1 MPTVI
6 DSLFLE
12 LGIDTAKF
20 SKDQQNALAKIAQFE
35 AKAKKS
41 GKGAGDAIKTV
52 GDAFRDLGKESRIGS
67 SGAGIDTLAKK
78 LTALG
83 KSAQVAGGVGTPFG
97 MMAEGLGMLLS
108 PAALGIAA
116 VGLLGKGMWDLNK
129 NMTATNATM
138 YRQSQLSGMNATNLW
153 AWGEAAKTVGANP
166 QDITGGIS
174 SLQTAIAGMMI
185 GAGDATP
192 QLIALSRLGLGWNK
206 DGLDDDQVTKMFSKV
221 HQLAAAKGYKNLGG
235 LKALTGPVM
244 NDAMF
249 ALATSPNF
257 NPATMQAQIKGMEP
271 ESLGETLKK
280 SLGSQEVLGKLG
292 IKEDI
297 LKEVAYGGEQGLMA
311 ASVDLLTRIL
321 DGIIRI
327 ADYFTHP
334 GKIMSGVKSAW
345 NATVD
350 AVSRG
355 IDQSIDLVN
364 RPSTKM
370 SNAMRSLMGAGL
382 SEADAAA
389 MVGNMAQ
396 ESSMNPL
403 ASNSGH
409 SGLMQWDKTRQAAF
423 AKRFGYSMGS
433 SGVSADKQF
442 SDQLIFAQSELQ
454 TTQQQS
460 AIGMAKARD
469 LMGKTS
475 AFMMLNERPGD
486 NSLARRFDYAQQAMR
501 MADVAGMVTRA
512 VQNTS
517 TSETHIGDI
526 HVHTPSTDPAA
537 HADAV
542 RQGIATHP
550 LVSPIAQ
557 GTIALSTRGM
567 AG

>member
-1 MPTVI
+1 MPTII

-12 LGIDTAKF
+12 LGIDVSKF
-20 SKDQQNALAKIAQFE
+20 SKDQANALAKISQFE

-52 GDAFRDLGKESRIGS
+52 GDAFRDLAKESRIGA
-67 SGAGIDTLAKK
+67 SGAGIDQLAKK
-78 LTALG
+78 LTMLG
-83 KSAQVAGGVGTPFG
+83 KSAQVAGVFG
-97 MMAEGLGMLLS
+97 GAAAEGLGMLLS

-129 NMTATNATM
+129 NMSAANATM
-138 YRQSQLSGMNATNLW
+138 YRQSQLSSMNADNLW

-174 SLQTAIAGMMI
+174 SVQGAIQGMMI

-192 QLIALSRLGLGWNK
+192 QLVALSRLGLGWNAQS
-206 DGLDDDQVTKMFSKV
+206 GLDDDQVTKMFTKV

-257 NPATMQAQIKGMEP
+257 NPATMQGQIKASEP
-271 ESLGETLKK
+271 GNLGDILQK
-280 SLGSQEVLGKLG
+280 SLSSQEVLGKLG

-297 LKEVAYGGEQGLMA
+297 LKEVAYGGEQGLMS

-334 GKIMSGVKSAW
+334 GKIVSGAKSAW

-370 SNAMRSLMGAGL
+370 SKGMQILMDNGV
-382 SEADAAA
+382 SESDAAA
-389 MVGNMAQ
+389 IVGSAAQ
-396 ESSMNPL
+396 ESSMNPF
-403 ASNSGH
+403 ARNGSH
-409 SGLMQWDKTRQAAF
+409 AGLFQLNKARQANF
-423 AKRFGYSMGS
+423 AKFFGYSIGS
-433 SGVSADKQF
+433 SAVSADQQF
-442 SDQLIFAQSELQ
+442 KDQMLFSIREPEYMAAA
-454 TTQQQS
+454 S
-460 AIGMAKARD
+460 AMAKAKG
-469 LMGKTS
+469 LLGKTS
-475 AFMMLNERPGD
+475 AFMDLDERPGD
-486 NSLARRFDYAQQAMR
+486 NSLSQRFANAQAAMR

-512 VQNTS
+512 VQSTV
-517 TSETHIGDI
+517 TSETNIGDI

-542 RQGIATHP
+542 RKGIATHP

-557 GTIALSTRGM
+557 GTISLATRGM